1 MYKVVAT
8 TESAALDNGA
18 KIVPVLTLEDD
29 SGGRYHIAVD
39 DRCFVLYCERDGKCH
54 GVTHW
59 FEEATAALVDLGIS
73 PDEASAKLR
82 KPRLRVV
89 D

>member
-1 MYKVVAT
+1 MYRVIDTA
-8 TESAALDNGA
+8 ESAALDNGA
-18 KIVPVLTLEDD
+18 EITPVRTLEDG

-39 DRCFVLYCERDGKCH
+39 DHCFVLYCERDGKCH

-59 FEEATAALVDLGIS
+59 FEEAAAALVDLGIS

-82 KPRLRVV
+82 KPHLRVV